1 MAVSPTKIL
10 IVEDN
15 RLDHELLC
23 LALERADFQF
33 EVHVEENGED
43 AIKYLQSCGKESGH
57 STVDLVILDVILPK
71 RDGTEVLNVI
81 RNCEALSR
89 VPVVVMSSS
98 KEVIERSF
106 SERGLA
112 TEFCVSKP
120 TNLNDLMSLG
130 RAIIGFYESASI
142 AKQTSGVKAMQHG
155 GK

>member
-1 MAVSPTKIL
+1 MAASPTKIL

-43 AIKYLQSCGKESGH
+43 AIKYLQLCGKESAP
-57 STVDLVILDVILPK
+57 SAIDLVILDVMLPK
-71 RDGTEVLNVI
+71 RDGTEVLNAI
-81 RNCEALSR
+81 RSCEPLSR

-106 SERGLA
+106 SDRGLA
-112 TEFCVSKP
+112 SEFCVSKP
-120 TNLNDLMSLG
+120 TNLNDLMCLG
-130 RAIIGFYESASI
+130 RAIVGFYQSASI
-142 AKQTSGVKAMQHG
+142 AKRTPSGKVIQNG